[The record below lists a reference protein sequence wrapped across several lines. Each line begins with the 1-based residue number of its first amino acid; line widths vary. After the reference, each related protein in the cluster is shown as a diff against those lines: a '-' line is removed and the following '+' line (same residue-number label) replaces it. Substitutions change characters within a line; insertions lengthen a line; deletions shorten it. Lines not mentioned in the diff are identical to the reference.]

1 MENFKSHMYVHTNQ
15 TFCCTEC
22 GKTFLRRKTLTDHM
36 AQRHFLF
43 KRKTTSREKEQA
55 EQTRKEILKKISE
68 NSATAAASTSSTAT
82 GGFKDAFLLSLA
94 KTIKCPID
102 ECTYSPSDTKEFE
115 RHMAI
120 HVPRTVSGRLT
131 VV

>member
-43 KRKTTSREKEQA
+43 KRKSTNREKEQA
-55 EQTRKEILKKISE
+55 EQTRKEILTKISE
-68 NSATAAASTSSTAT
+68 NASAASTSSTAT
-82 GGFKDAFLLSLA
+82 GDFKDAFLLSLE
-94 KTIKCPID
+94 KRIKCPIPQ
-102 ECTYSPSDTKEFE
+102 CTYSPTDTKEFE

-120 HVPRTVSGRLT
+120 HVPRTVSVILFCLL
-131 VV
+131 